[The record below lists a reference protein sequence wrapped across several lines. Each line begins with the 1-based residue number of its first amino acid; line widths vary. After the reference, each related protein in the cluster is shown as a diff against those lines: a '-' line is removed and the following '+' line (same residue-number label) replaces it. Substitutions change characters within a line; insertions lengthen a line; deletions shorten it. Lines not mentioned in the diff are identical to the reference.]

1 MAQKNSDKNSK
12 QDQVETSEPNKEMNS
27 ETATDSAVDKQA
39 DALAK
44 LEAEIR
50 ERQEV
55 DKETVEDKSKQ
66 QTSASKPE
74 PSSSEKEP
82 SAAEKEPSAAEK
94 EPAAAQKESVSTTP
108 KASATQSKTSKPKK
122 SGPGWLAS
130 FAFLFS
136 VAALAGLGFMFWQN
150 QMWLKNQ
157 EQLEQLKQ
165 QSLLTT
171 QQTLNQQQ
179 AQITDLLT
187 KLTSQD
193 QNQEQTQQALISMQ
207 NRLKELGESQPNYW
221 LAAEAGYLINLAERR
236 LLVEQDINTATQ
248 LLVDAEQRLAA
259 MQDPSVFHIR
269 QAISADL
276 ADIRAI
282 KQPATDDVYLALSGL
297 LSEVEQIKFAQ
308 VYIPDAKQEV
318 QQTAQVS
325 DNVNDWQENLQLS
338 LKRFFAH
345 FITIRQQETQVQ
357 PQLPSDQKW
366 FVKANITTQLLMAQ
380 NATLAH
386 NQQRY
391 QDAIKQLLIWLPQYF
406 DKSEPKVVAFVT
418 TLEEL
423 LTQSVGLEIPA
434 GVSSQPLISKY
445 VATQLNLKEN
455 NND

>member
-12 QDQVETSEPNKEMNS
+12 QDQVETSEPNKETNS

-50 ERQEV
+50 ERQEA

-74 PSSSEKEP
+74 SPSEKEP
-82 SAAEKEPSAAEK
+82 SASDNKPSAAEK
-94 EPAAAQKESVSTTP
+94 KPVVSQKESAPTKP
-108 KASATQSKTSKPKK
+108 KASAPQSKSAKPQK

-325 DNVNDWQENLQLS
+325 DNVNDWQENLKLS

-423 LTQSVGLEIPA
+423 LTQSVGLQIPA